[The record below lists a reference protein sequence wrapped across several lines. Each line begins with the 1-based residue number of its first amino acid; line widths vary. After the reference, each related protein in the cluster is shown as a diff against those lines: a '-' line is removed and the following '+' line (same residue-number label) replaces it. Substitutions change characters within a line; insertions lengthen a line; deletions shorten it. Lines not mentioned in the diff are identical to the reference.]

1 MPVAV
6 ALPRRPGKTTKPLK
20 RWPMTTSVMV
30 QTKSGETEQVTP
42 ENFRAWKKRR
52 GANAGFAV
60 QLPDNNEVV
69 LVNTISGLRKL
80 PVGEVL
86 QAELL

>member
-1 MPVAV
+1 
-6 ALPRRPGKTTKPLK
+6 
-20 RWPMTTSVMV
+20 MV

-42 ENFRAWKKRR
+42 DNFRGWKKRR

-86 QAELL
+86 QAELLQRVRVLACPGDGGEDDAAKGELWKPV